1 MSCSA
6 SITVVKKTHKVK
18 NNIICDKGKRII
30 FLSKTYE
37 GSKHDKSI
45 IDTEAW
51 KLPNGI
57 VVHEDSGFEG
67 HQQNGVIINRPV
79 KKPKGR
85 ELTQKQKDANKRKAS
100 KRVLV
105 EHSIGHVKIYRIVKD
120 TVRLW
125 KDNTKDMVM
134 EICCG
139 LSNWKLS
146 YKT

>member
-1 MSCSA
+1 M
-6 SITVVKKTHKVK
+6 K
-18 NNIICDKGKRII
+18 NNVICDKSKRII

-45 IDTEAW
+45 IDTEKW
-51 KLPNGI
+51 KLPKGI

-67 HQQNGVIINRPV
+67 HQQKGIIINRPM

-85 ELTQKQKDANKRKAS
+85 ELTQKQKTANKRKAS

-120 TVRLW
+120 TIRLRKENA
-125 KDNTKDMVM
+125 KDIVM

-139 LSNWKLS
+139 LSNWKMK
-146 YKT
+146 YRT

>member
-1 MSCSA
+1 M
-6 SITVVKKTHKVK
+6 K
-18 NNIICDKGKRII
+18 NNVICDKSQRII

-45 IDTEAW
+45 IDAEEW
-51 KLPNGI
+51 KLPKGI

-67 HQQNGVIINRPV
+67 HQQKGIIISRPM

-85 ELTQKQKDANKRKAS
+85 ELTQKQKTANKRKAS

-120 TVRLW
+120 TIRLW
-125 KDNTKDMVM
+125 KDNAKDVVM

-139 LSNWKLS
+139 LSNWKIK
-146 YKT
+146 YRT

>member
-1 MSCSA
+1 M
-6 SITVVKKTHKVK
+6 K
-18 NNIICDKGKRII
+18 NNVICDKSKRII

-45 IDTEAW
+45 IDAEEW
-51 KLPNGI
+51 KLPKGI

-67 HQQNGVIINRPV
+67 HQQKGIIINRPM

-85 ELTQKQKDANKRKAS
+85 ELTQKQKNANKRKAS

-120 TVRLW
+120 TIRLRKENA
-125 KDNTKDMVM
+125 KDIVM

-139 LSNWKLS
+139 LSNWKMK
-146 YKT
+146 YRT

>member
-1 MSCSA
+1 M
-6 SITVVKKTHKVK
+6 K
-18 NNIICDKGKRII
+18 NNVICDKSKRII

-45 IDTEAW
+45 IDTEEW
-51 KLPNGI
+51 KLPKGI

-67 HQQNGVIINRPV
+67 HQQKGIIINRPM

-85 ELTQKQKDANKRKAS
+85 ELTQKQKTANKRKAS

-120 TVRLW
+120 TIRLRKENA
-125 KDNTKDMVM
+125 KDIVM

-139 LSNWKLS
+139 LSNWKMK

>member
-1 MSCSA
+1 M
-6 SITVVKKTHKVK
+6 K
-18 NNIICDKGKRII
+18 NNVICDKSRRII

-45 IDTEAW
+45 IDAEEW
-51 KLPNGI
+51 KLPKGI

-67 HQQNGVIINRPV
+67 HQQKGIIINRPM

-85 ELTQKQKDANKRKAS
+85 ELTQKQKKANKRKAS

-105 EHSIGHVKIYRIVKD
+105 EHSIGQVKIYRIVKD
-120 TVRLW
+120 TIRLR
-125 KDNTKDMVM
+125 KDNAKDVVM

-139 LSNWKLS
+139 LSNWKTKH
-146 YKT
+146 KT

>member
-1 MSCSA
+1 M
-6 SITVVKKTHKVK
+6 K
-18 NNIICDKGKRII
+18 NNVICDKSKRII

-45 IDTEAW
+45 IDTEEW
-51 KLPNGI
+51 KLPKGI

-67 HQQNGVIINRPV
+67 HQQKGIIINRPM

-85 ELTQKQKDANKRKAS
+85 ELTQKQKTANKRKAS

-120 TVRLW
+120 TIRLRKENA
-125 KDNTKDMVM
+125 KDIVM

-139 LSNWKLS
+139 LSNWKMK
-146 YKT
+146 YRT

>member
-1 MSCSA
+1 
-6 SITVVKKTHKVK
+6 VK
-18 NNIICDKGKRII
+18 NNVICDKSKRII

-45 IDTEAW
+45 IDTEEW
-51 KLPNGI
+51 KLPKGI

-67 HQQNGVIINRPV
+67 HQQKGIIINRPM

-85 ELTQKQKDANKRKAS
+85 ELTQKQKTANKRKAS

-120 TVRLW
+120 TIRLRKENA
-125 KDNTKDMVM
+125 KDIVM

-139 LSNWKLS
+139 LSNWKMK
-146 YKT
+146 YRT

>member
-1 MSCSA
+1 M
-6 SITVVKKTHKVK
+6 K
-18 NNIICDKGKRII
+18 NNVICDKSKRII

-45 IDTEAW
+45 IDAEEW
-51 KLPNGI
+51 KLPKGI

-67 HQQNGVIINRPV
+67 HQQKGIIINRPM

-85 ELTQKQKDANKRKAS
+85 ELTQKQKTANKRKAS

-120 TVRLW
+120 TIRLW
-125 KDNTKDMVM
+125 KDNAKDIVM

-139 LSNWKLS
+139 LSNWKMK
-146 YKT
+146 YRT

>member
-1 MSCSA
+1 M
-6 SITVVKKTHKVK
+6 K
-18 NNIICDKGKRII
+18 NNVICDKSKRII

-45 IDTEAW
+45 IDAEEW
-51 KLPNGI
+51 KLPKGI

-67 HQQNGVIINRPV
+67 HQQKGIIINRPM

-85 ELTQKQKDANKRKAS
+85 ELTQKQKTANKRKAS

-120 TVRLW
+120 TIRLRKENA
-125 KDNTKDMVM
+125 KDIVM

-139 LSNWKLS
+139 LSNWKMK
-146 YKT
+146 YRT

>member
-1 MSCSA
+1 M
-6 SITVVKKTHKVK
+6 VKKTHKVK
-18 NNIICDKGKRII
+18 NNVICDKSKRII

-45 IDTEAW
+45 IDAEEW
-51 KLPNGI
+51 KLPKGI

-67 HQQNGVIINRPV
+67 HQQKGIIINRPM

-85 ELTQKQKDANKRKAS
+85 ELTQKQKTANKRKAS

-120 TVRLW
+120 TIRLW
-125 KDNTKDMVM
+125 KDNAKDIVM

-139 LSNWKLS
+139 LSNWKMK
-146 YKT
+146 YRT

>member
-1 MSCSA
+1 M
-6 SITVVKKTHKVK
+6 K
-18 NNIICDKGKRII
+18 NNIICDKNKRII

-45 IDTEAW
+45 IDTEEW
-51 KLPNGI
+51 KLPKDI
-57 VVHEDSGFEG
+57 IVHEDSGFEG
-67 HQQNGVIINRPV
+67 HQQKGIIINRPI

-85 ELTQKQKDANKRKAS
+85 ELTKKQKNTNKRKAS

-120 TVRLW
+120 TIRLW
-125 KDNTKDMVM
+125 KAETKDIVM

-139 LSNWKLS
+139 LSNWKMK

>member
-1 MSCSA
+1 
-6 SITVVKKTHKVK
+6 VK
-18 NNIICDKGKRII
+18 NNVICDKSKRII

-45 IDTEAW
+45 IDAEEW
-51 KLPNGI
+51 KLPKGI

-67 HQQNGVIINRPV
+67 HQQKGIIINRPM

-85 ELTQKQKDANKRKAS
+85 ELTQKQKTANKRKAS

-105 EHSIGHVKIYRIVKD
+105 EHSIGHIKIYRIVKD
-120 TVRLW
+120 TIRLW
-125 KDNTKDMVM
+125 KDNAKDVVM

-139 LSNWKLS
+139 LSNWKIK
-146 YKT
+146 YRT